1 MLGIGGA
8 AAYIWKQTFSD
19 LSSNHDQ
26 LSSNNFFH
34 WLFSEERLR
43 GEGFQG
49 GKRDGAR
56 ETCCSDLPV
65 GGDRSHSCLGLNILT
80 GDNQNRKEHF
90 LKQRLFDVR
99 SSDTS
104 RFMPDRRK
112 MVRGSPDGGED
123 SQLADPERL
132 VSRNR
137 GYRRC
142 SVSSGMEKI
151 MKKAKDVRKL
161 IREAS
166 FDSLASEFLLDIEFD
181 TVSLDDASVTED
193 VTVTSDTEEYV
204 LDRNIFN
211 RFKSNEAWRLVNSTR
226 ESSLFS
232 EKGKTKS
239 VFSPTIIN
247 HFVFQSFLWTTNNFT
262 QYLDMD
268 THPRT
273 WALLAMPGSGM
284 TNISWRTSPHVLS
297 RS

>member
-1 MLGIGGA
+1 
-8 AAYIWKQTFSD
+8 
-19 LSSNHDQ
+19 
-26 LSSNNFFH
+26 
-34 WLFSEERLR
+34 
-43 GEGFQG
+43 
-49 GKRDGAR
+49 
-56 ETCCSDLPV
+56 
-65 GGDRSHSCLGLNILT
+65 
-80 GDNQNRKEHF
+80 
-90 LKQRLFDVR
+90 
-99 SSDTS
+99 
-104 RFMPDRRK
+104 MPDRRK

-132 VSRNR
+132 VSRNG
-137 GYRRC
+137 GYRRS

-232 EKGKTKS
+232 EKEFSLDDKQFHSISGYGYTSEDLGSTSDAWEWDDEYLLEDLTSCPQSELRREQSDSAWLPDYSQELDLELELSGPNHSGAQEVHRVPPSGSSS
-239 VFSPTIIN
+239 VE
-247 HFVFQSFLWTTNNFT
+247 
-262 QYLDMD
+262 
-268 THPRT
+268 
-273 WALLAMPGSGM
+273 
-284 TNISWRTSPHVLS
+284 
-297 RS
+297 